1 MPITSFVLQ
10 IGTLVQPMFNSKVMP
25 LKCWKWTGR
34 KPRNLFQMKHKR
46 GFELKKKGGAESKDL
61 NFSAIIVNMVGV
73 NYKWLDSFSLFFRN
87 QRR

>member
-1 MPITSFVLQ
+1 
-10 IGTLVQPMFNSKVMP
+10 
-25 LKCWKWTGR
+25 
-34 KPRNLFQMKHKR
+34 MKHKR